1 MLSRLSSS
9 EPGGFKESPGGHAP
23 PPSLHYLRNP
33 SDSHPL
39 TIYILIPYA
48 KRHPVT
54 PAGDSEHD
62 GKVSIG
68 GRNITNLLFADD
80 TDALA
85 EEKQELE
92 ALNESL
98 DKTCTRYQMEIRA
111 EKTKLMTKSANG
123 IHRKIKVKSR
133 SWTL

>member
-1 MLSRLSSS
+1 M
-9 EPGGFKESPGGHAP
+9 
-23 PPSLHYLRNP
+23 
-33 SDSHPL
+33 
-39 TIYILIPYA
+39 
-48 KRHPVT
+48 T

-85 EEKQELE
+85 EEEQELE

-123 IHRKIKVKSR
+123 IHRKIKVKKQKLDTVTSFNY
-133 SWTL
+133 L